1 MMRIIDALIP
11 KQANNEYHGGS
22 VAFYGFCLI
31 VVTFLFKSTVHFLTP
46 DSGVNSIASII
57 LFEGDPDPNN
67 VVYMFSAIMGLTQM
81 MWTIMFG
88 VVLWRYRSLIPLMLG
103 FTLLERLFGLVVGW
117 MHPLTPEYF
126 AHTPPGKAG
135 EIPGLLVSLLLLSL
149 ALYNTVQYQNGQTK
163 ETSM

>member
-1 MMRIIDALIP
+1 MNIINALIP

-31 VVTFLFKSTVHFLTP
+31 ALTFLFKSTVHFLAP

-57 LFEGDPDPNN
+57 FFEGNPDPNN
-67 VVYMFSAIMGLTQM
+67 IIYMFSAVAGLTQM

-103 FTLLERLFGLVVGW
+103 FTLLERLFGFVVGW
-117 MHPLTPEYF
+117 MHPLTADYYV
-126 AHTPPGKAG
+126 HTPPGKAG
-135 EIPGLLVSLLLLSL
+135 AIPGLVISLLLLSF
-149 ALYNTVQYQNGQTK
+149 ALYNTVQA
-163 ETSM
+163 ELERERESA